1 MTAGKEN
8 QTKRVMVVDDH
19 PDMLDTLKSILTQHG
34 FEVLTA
40 RNGQEALDLLQEQPI
55 NLVLSDVAMP
65 HINGY
70 QLFQALREASDP
82 RLVAVPFIFISGRAT
97 LDSDIRYAKSLGVDD
112 YLVKPVC
119 QEDLLAV
126 VKGKLLA
133 AERLQQTFAPAPTL
147 PNGYETVTLVI
158 DQQYLSIDYVQ
169 HRAWLDEEE
178 IQLTAKEIFLL
189 EHLACQPNRI
199 ISTLQLFATTHGYQ
213 TTDQQDAGRLLR
225 PIIRSLRKKLGEQI
239 GSLIKNIRGRGYMLT
254 GVRISDQRPS
264 NRSS

>member
-1 MTAGKEN
+1 MVGREN
-8 QTKRVMVVDDH
+8 PAKRVLVVDDH
-19 PDMLDTLKSILTQHG
+19 PDLLDTLKFILTEHG

-55 NLVLSDVAMP
+55 NLILSDVSMP
-65 HINGY
+65 YINGY

-82 RLVAVPFIFISGRAT
+82 RLVAMPFIFISGRAT
-97 LDSDIRYAKSLGVDD
+97 LDSDIRFAKSLGVDD

-119 QEDLLAV
+119 PEDLIAV

-158 DQQYLSIDYVQ
+158 DQQYLYIDYVQ

-189 EHLACQPNRI
+189 EHLACQPNRV
-199 ISTLQLFATTHGYQ
+199 ISTLQLFATTHGYK

-239 GSLIKNIRGRGYMLT
+239 GSFIKNIRGRGYMLT
-254 GVRISDQRPS
+254 GVSVADQHMSAPS
-264 NRSS
+264 H